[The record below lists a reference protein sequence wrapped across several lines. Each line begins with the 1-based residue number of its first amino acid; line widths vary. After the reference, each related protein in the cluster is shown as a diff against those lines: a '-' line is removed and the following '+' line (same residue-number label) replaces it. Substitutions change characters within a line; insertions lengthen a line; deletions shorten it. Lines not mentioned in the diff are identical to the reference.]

1 MSRFEIPRSKQKKP
15 TLKCIV
21 CGKKA
26 IGGYSVDLD
35 VEALLYC
42 KAHKSDIG
50 TATIALVL
58 GNRKLYDDIIKA
70 AKKK

>member
-26 IGGYSVDLD
+26 IGEYSVDLD
-35 VEALLYC
+35 VEGLLYC
-42 KAHKSDIG
+42 KVHKHDVGI
-50 TATIALVL
+50 AIIALVL
-58 GNRKLYDDIIKA
+58 GNRKLYDDILKA